1 MPIKLKRVYDKVDES
16 DGCRILVERLWP
28 RGVSKTDAHINDW
41 LKEIAPSQQLRE
53 WYSHDV
59 AKWPDFK
66 QRYFAELSTKT
77 DQLRPIAEKIAKGS
91 VTFVY
96 AAKDIEHNS
105 AAALKEYIDNN
116 IAANDS

>member
-1 MPIKLKRVYDKVDES
+1 MPIKLKRVYDRIDES
-16 DGCRILVERLWP
+16 DGYRILVERLWP
-28 RGVSKTDAHINDW
+28 RGVSKADAQINDW

-53 WYSHDV
+53 WYAHDV

-77 DQLRPIAEKIAKGS
+77 DQLHPIVEHGSKGS

-105 AAALKEYIDNN
+105 AVALKEYIEND